1 MKKAVIYTGNFLF
14 PDGNAAGK
22 RVWGNAKAIKAAGY
36 EVICFC
42 FRKENPTF
50 GLQKKICDD
59 MPIYTIPYSRGIN
72 RVNNLYPAV
81 LFKRILSE
89 VRKTYDIDSVI
100 MYGTLG
106 TSGYNMS
113 VVRTCKKQ
121 GIRLICDKVDLF
133 DEPHKNNL
141 LRYWLKK
148 RDLYVMDHKILPSC
162 DKWIAVSDYLK
173 KRMPDPEKTIIIP
186 PLSVE
191 VKSSKVGDVLQ
202 PTTFAYASMIAEK
215 SIPVSEWKD
224 RVDATIDVFY
234 TLQQKNKVNDFR
246 VCFIG
251 FSCEQLLEQFPEN
264 QRAEYQ
270 EKLRTLENNVIF
282 YGLMSNARAQEIIS
296 QADFTILLRDS
307 KTCTNAGFPTKVSES
322 LSLGV
327 PVVAN
332 ATSDIAMYVKDMV
345 NGCIV
350 PPPNDIEGIA
360 NRLIEL
366 ISLSRAQKDYMRN
379 NAVRINTF
387 YYKEYI
393 KRIAEFF
400 GDNAVNT

>member
-42 FRKENPTF
+42 FRKENPTS

-59 MPIYTIPYSRGIN
+59 MQIYTIPYSRGIN
-72 RVNNLYPAV
+72 RVNNLYPAF
-81 LFKRILSE
+81 LFKQILSE
-89 VRKTYDIDSVI
+89 ARKAYDIDSVI

-133 DEPHKNNL
+133 DEPHKNNM

-173 KRMPDPEKTIIIP
+173 KRMPDPEKTIIVP
-186 PLSVE
+186 PLAVE
-191 VKSSKVGDVLQ
+191 VKSTIVTDRKQL
-202 PTTFAYASMIAEK
+202 TTIAYASLITEK
-215 SIPVSEWKD
+215 SIPVSNWKD
-224 RVDATIDVFY
+224 RVDAIVDVCY
-234 TLQQKNKVNDFR
+234 TLLQSRKTSNFK

-251 FSCEQLLEQFPEN
+251 FTREQLLEQFLEE
-264 QRAEYQ
+264 QRDAYNM
-270 EKLRTLENNVIF
+270 KLQVLKDHIVF
-282 YGLMSNARAQEIIS
+282 YGLQSNSDAQMIIS

-322 LSLGV
+322 LSLGI
-327 PVVAN
+327 PVIAN
-332 ATSDIAMYVKDMV
+332 ATSDIAMYVHDMV

-350 PPPNDIEGIA
+350 PDPCDIEGIA
-360 NRLIEL
+360 DRLKEVMAL
-366 ISLSRAQKDYMRN
+366 TREQKDAMRL
-379 NAVRINTF
+379 
-387 YYKEYI
+387 
-393 KRIAEFF
+393 
-400 GDNAVNT
+400 NAVNKQSFYYANYVEEFKSFLQS

>member
-1 MKKAVIYTGNFLF
+1 MQKAIIYTGNFLF

-42 FRKENPTF
+42 FRKDDPDS

-59 MPIYTIPYSRGIN
+59 MQIYSIPYSRGIH
-72 RVNNLYPAV
+72 RVNNVYPAI
-81 LFKRILSE
+81 LFRRILKE
-89 VRKTYDIDSVI
+89 VRKMYTIDSVI

-106 TSGYNMS
+106 TSGYNMAII
-113 VVRTCKKQ
+113 RFCQ
-121 GIRLICDKVDLF
+121 RLGIRLICDKVDLF

-173 KRMPDPEKTIIIP
+173 KRMPDPEKTMIVP

-191 VKSSKVGDVLQ
+191 VKRTMVADTNQ
-202 PTTFAYASMIAEK
+202 PTTIAYASLISEK
-215 SIPVSEWKD
+215 GIPVSSWKD
-224 RVDATIDVFY
+224 RVDAIVDVCY
-234 TLQQKNKVNDFR
+234 VLLHVRNIPDFKM
-246 VCFIG
+246 CFIG
-251 FSCEQLLEQFPEN
+251 FTKDQFLGQFPEAH
-264 QRAEYQ
+264 RAEYQ
-270 EKLRTLENNVIF
+270 DKLRVLENHIVF
-282 YGLMSNARAQEIIS
+282 YGLQSNTNAQKIIS
-296 QADFTILLRDS
+296 QSDFTILLRDS

-327 PVVAN
+327 PVIAN
-332 ATSDIAMYVKDMV
+332 ATSDIAIYVHDMV

-350 PPPNDIEGIA
+350 PDPHDIEGIA
-360 NRLIEL
+360 DKIESLIALTRE
-366 ISLSRAQKDYMRN
+366 QKDIMRT
-379 NAVRINTF
+379 NAINDKPF
-387 YYKEYI
+387 YYEKYVENF
-393 KRIAEFF
+393 KAFLM
-400 GDNAVNT
+400 N

>member
-1 MKKAVIYTGNFLF
+1 MRKAIIYTGNFLF

-42 FRKENPTF
+42 FRKDNPDS
-50 GLQKKICDD
+50 GLRKKICDD
-59 MPIYTIPYSRGIN
+59 MQIYTIPYSRGIN

-81 LFKRILSE
+81 LFRRILRE
-89 VRKTYDIDSVI
+89 ARKKYNVDSVI

-106 TSGYNMS
+106 TSGYNLAVIRS
-113 VVRTCKKQ
+113 CKKQ

-148 RDLYVMDHKILPSC
+148 RDLYVMDQKILPGC
-162 DKWIAVSDYLK
+162 DKWIAVSNYLK
-173 KRMPDPEKTIIIP
+173 KRMPDPEKTIIVP

-191 VKSSKVGDVLQ
+191 VKGTLVADDKQL
-202 PTTFAYASMIAEK
+202 TTIAYASLISEK
-215 SIPVSEWKD
+215 GIPVSNWKD
-224 RVDATIDVFY
+224 RVDAIVDVCY
-234 TLQQKNKVNDFR
+234 TLLEKRANPNFK

-251 FSCEQLLEQFPEN
+251 FTKDQLLEQFPEG
-264 QRAEYQ
+264 QREEYLKKLQ
-270 EKLRTLENNVIF
+270 ILEKHIVF
-282 YGLMSNARAQEIIS
+282 YGLQTNENAQRIIS

-327 PVVAN
+327 PVIAN
-332 ATSDIAMYVKDMV
+332 ATSDIALYVRDMV

-350 PPPNDIEGIA
+350 PAPHDIEGIA
-360 NRLIEL
+360 DRIEEL
-366 ISLSRAQKDYMRN
+366 IALTREQKDALRV
-379 NAVRINTF
+379 NAIKEQPF
-387 YYKEYI
+387 YYLNYVEKF
-393 KRIAEFF
+393 KRFLE
-400 GDNAVNT
+400 G